1 MFTGIVE
8 AVGTLAE
15 RAPSETG
22 YRIRIETDLASQL
35 TRGASVAVNGVC
47 LTVTDIDAAGSFR
60 ADIGTETA
68 RVTTL
73 GGLPAKSGVNLE
85 RSLRFDGRISGHL
98 VQGHVDGVGVL
109 TAVRPD
115 GETQWLT
122 ISYPPELAPYMVRK
136 GSVAVDGVS
145 LTVAELG
152 ETQFDVQIV
161 PFTWAAT
168 TMPLLVRGSR
178 VNLECDMIGKYV
190 VRALQLRE
198 RVVG

>member
-47 LTVTDIDAAGSFR
+47 LTVTDIDAGSFR

-68 RVTTL
+68 RITTL

-109 TAVRPD
+109 TAIRPD